1 MTGLTDCGDI
11 RYALGVYVV
20 GAIEPAE
27 RAIVDAHLSQCPD
40 CREEL
45 AGLAGLPAL
54 LGRVPIQDAERLA
67 LGSEDLEEPPAELLD
82 SLLSQVSARR
92 RGRRWR
98 GITAAAAAAVIA
110 VGGGIAGG
118 ALMSHSHSPAQ
129 HSAEASYLARGSD
142 SATHVTAAVYYH
154 AAGAGTSM
162 EVEVSGIANGT
173 HCVFWVQNAKGQHIW
188 AGAWTVDAAA
198 DGNWYDASAAAT
210 PMARVRGFDITS
222 AKGKVLVVIPA
233 SPASLH
239 SRSSG
244 SFGTGNATGHT
255 RA

>member
-54 LGRVPIQDAERLA
+54 LGRVPREDAERLA
-67 LGSEDLEEPPAELLD
+67 FGPEELEEPPAEMLD
-82 SLLSQVSARR
+82 SLLSRVSARR
-92 RGRRWR
+92 RARRWR

-118 ALMSHSHSPAQ
+118 ALMSH
-129 HSAEASYLARGSD
+129 
-142 SATHVTAAVYYH
+142 
-154 AAGAGTSM
+154 
-162 EVEVSGIANGT
+162 
-173 HCVFWVQNAKGQHIW
+173 
-188 AGAWTVDAAA
+188 
-198 DGNWYDASAAAT
+198 
-210 PMARVRGFDITS
+210 
-222 AKGKVLVVIPA
+222 
-233 SPASLH
+233 
-239 SRSSG
+239 
-244 SFGTGNATGHT
+244 
-255 RA
+255 

>member
-27 RAIVDAHLSQCPD
+27 RATVDAHLSQCPD

-54 LGRVPIQDAERLA
+54 LGRVPKPDAERLA
-67 LGSEDLEEPPAELLD
+67 LGTEELEEPPAELLD
-82 SLLSQVSARR
+82 SLLRQVSARR
-92 RGRRWR
+92 RARRWR

-110 VGGGIAGG
+110 VGGGIVGG
-118 ALMSHSHSPAQ
+118 ALMSHAHTPAQ
-129 HSAEASYLARGSD
+129 HSSETSYLARGSD

-154 AAGAGTSM
+154 PSRSGTSM
-162 EVEVSGIANGT
+162 EVQVSGIPNGT
-173 HCVFWVQNAKGQHIW
+173 RCVFWVQNTKGQHIW
-188 AGAWTVDAAA
+188 AGAWTVNGVQE
-198 DGNWYDASAAAT
+198 GNWYDASSAT
-210 PMARVRGFDITS
+210 SMAKVRGFDITG
-222 AKGKVLVVIPA
+222 AKGKVLVTIPA

-239 SRSSG
+239 SRSPDSL
-244 SFGTGNATGHT
+244 GTGNATGHT